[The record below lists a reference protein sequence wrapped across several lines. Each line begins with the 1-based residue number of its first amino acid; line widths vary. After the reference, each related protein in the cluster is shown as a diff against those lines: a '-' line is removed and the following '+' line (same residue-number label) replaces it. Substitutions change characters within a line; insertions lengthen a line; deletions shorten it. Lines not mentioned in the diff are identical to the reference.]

1 LQLTEAAGV
10 QWPHVEDVNAL
21 HLSED
26 FETLETGGLL
36 GIGRNRT
43 RLCTGREK
51 VGFSLDLCEQTMLA
65 LGILR
70 DKYSRLLVDNAE
82 KSR

>member
-1 LQLTEAAGV
+1 LQLTETAGV

-43 RLCTGREK
+43 RLRTGWEK
-51 VGFSLDLCEQTMLA
+51 ISLGFDLCT
-65 LGILR
+65 
-70 DKYSRLLVDNAE
+70 
-82 KSR
+82 

>member
-1 LQLTEAAGV
+1 LQLTETAGV

-43 RLCTGREK
+43 RLRTRWEK
-51 VGFSLDLCEQTMLA
+51 ISLGFDLCT
-65 LGILR
+65 
-70 DKYSRLLVDNAE
+70 
-82 KSR
+82 